1 MVLIDIYLAMGSS
14 SESRDLSKLIHFVRS
29 GSIVVHEMQ
38 KERGMYAGY
47 LGSGRRNFVL
57 GLPKQRVSLNQM
69 MTLLDARV
77 PEEPLPENAVKLCF
91 TGVSAACV
99 FRSRRKLHP
108 LTLKLK
114 MRYLVWVA
122 LADRLR

>member
-1 MVLIDIYLAMGSS
+1 MPGLAVVDAYVRWQKSHQSHSVAGLLLIGVVLIDIYLAMGSS

-57 GLPKQRVSLNQM
+57 GLP
-69 MTLLDARV
+69 
-77 PEEPLPENAVKLCF
+77 
-91 TGVSAACV
+91 
-99 FRSRRKLHP
+99 
-108 LTLKLK
+108 
-114 MRYLVWVA
+114 
-122 LADRLR
+122 